1 MTYAET
7 LDYLFTA
14 MPSFQN
20 VGGDAYKPGLERIE
34 QFCKYLGSPQCK
46 YMVVHVAGTNGKG
59 STSHMMASVLQS
71 AGYRVGL
78 FTSPHLRDFRER
90 MRINGEMIVKADVV
104 EFVGSH
110 RTEMERLQLS
120 FFEMTAAMAFDHF
133 ARSGVEVAVIETG
146 LGGRLDATNIVTP
159 LLSVITNIG
168 IDHTKFLGDTIEA
181 IAGEKAGIIK
191 SGVAVVLGESSAA
204 YDHVFVKRAGDV
216 GAELIY
222 AQREV
227 EWLGSVPTKGGQ
239 RLELKIDGESICV
252 DLDMAGEYQC
262 HNVVTACAALRY
274 LNAST
279 PINIDRNAL
288 LRGMNSVVNS
298 TSLIG
303 RWYTLSESPRVVCD
317 TGHNSHG
324 IKYVANQLKTESYKR
339 LICVLGLSNDK
350 NLSEIIP
357 MFPREGYYIFTRP
370 KVERAFQP
378 QEIAEVAESLGYQC
392 EIVESVAEA
401 VTKAKSM
408 AEGDDMIFVGG
419 SNFVVAEVV

>member
-1 MTYAET
+1 
-7 LDYLFTA
+7 

-20 VGGDAYKPGLERIE
+20 VGGDAYKPGLERID
-34 QFCKYLGSPQCK
+34 QFCHYLGSPQRE

-90 MRINGEMIVKADVV
+90 MRIDGEMIGEADVV
-104 EFVGSH
+104 EFVERH
-110 RTEMERLQLS
+110 REEMERLQLS

-133 ARSGVEVAVIETG
+133 ARCGVEVAVIETG

-181 IAGEKAGIIK
+181 IASEKAGIIK
-191 SGVAVVLGESSAA
+191 SGVTVVLGESSAE
-204 YDHVFVKRAGDV
+204 YDHVFEQKAKEV
-216 GAELIY
+216 GSPMIY

-227 EWLGSVPTKGGQ
+227 EWLGSIPLNGQ
-239 RLELKIDGESICV
+239 QRFELKFDDEAFCV
-252 DLDMAGEYQC
+252 DLDMGGEYQC
-262 HNVVTACAALRY
+262 HNIVTACAALRY
-274 LNAST
+274 LDMST
-279 PINIDRNAL
+279 PINIDRDAL
-288 LRGMNSVVNS
+288 LHGMNSVVSS
-298 TSLIG
+298 TSLLG

-324 IKYVANQLKTESYKR
+324 IKYVTNQLRSESYHR
-339 LICVLGLSNDK
+339 LICVLGFSNDK
-350 NLSEIIP
+350 DLGEIIP
-357 MFPREGYYIFTRP
+357 MFPRDGYYIFTHP

-378 QEIAEVAESLGYQC
+378 QEIAKVAESLGYQC
-392 EIVESVAEA
+392 EIVMSVGDALA
-401 VTKAKSM
+401 KARSM
-408 AEGDDMIFVGG
+408 AQSDDLIFVGG